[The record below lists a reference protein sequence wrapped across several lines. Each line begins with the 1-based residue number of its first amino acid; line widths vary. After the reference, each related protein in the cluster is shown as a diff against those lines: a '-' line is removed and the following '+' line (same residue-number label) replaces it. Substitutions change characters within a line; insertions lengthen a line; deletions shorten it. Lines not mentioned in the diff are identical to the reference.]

1 MPGPGHILIICTAN
15 ICRSPMAA
23 ALLRHFLAGQD
34 EPLRSLKVVSA
45 GIAARDNSPP
55 SDYAVAAMKK
65 VSIDLTGE
73 TSRTL
78 TQELLDG
85 ALAVFC
91 MTESHRAMIQLQFER
106 VPKHLYLFRQ
116 FLPPPVDP
124 EVDDPYGGPLSVY
137 EACRDN
143 LVEAV
148 PSVVRF
154 LKTIVPAAP
163 PPPA

>member
-1 MPGPGHILIICTAN
+1 MG
-15 ICRSPMAA
+15 A

-34 EPLRSLKVVSA
+34 EPLRSLNVISA
-45 GIAARDNSPP
+45 GIAARDNAPP
-55 SDYAVAAMKK
+55 SDYAVVAMKK

-91 MTESHRAMIQLQFER
+91 MTESHRAMIQLQFPR
-106 VPKHLYLFRQ
+106 VPRHLYLFRQ

-148 PSVVRF
+148 PSIVQF
-154 LKTIVPAAP
+154 LKTIVPPAP
-163 PPPA
+163 PPAQA

>member
-91 MTESHRAMIQLQFER
+91 MTESHRAMIQLQFQR
-106 VPKHLYLFRQ
+106 VPQHLYLFRQ

-148 PSVVRF
+148 PSIVQF
-154 LKTIVPAAP
+154 LKTIVPPAP
-163 PPPA
+163 PTPT